1 MSDASTADKTSVPA
15 ASLGAPGRPDPARCS
30 LAAIEAFSRIAG
42 PDLAMTSLQLD
53 ISSHTLGDGQ
63 AEILARIDKR
73 TRSILFASVEANVGG
88 ELAFR
93 AQALF
98 SRRGS

>member
-1 MSDASTADKTSVPA
+1 MSDASTADKISVSA

-30 LAAIEAFSRIAG
+30 LTAIEALSRIAG
-42 PDLAMTSLQLD
+42 PDMAITSLQLD
-53 ISSHTLGDGQ
+53 VSSRALGGGQ
-63 AEILARIDKR
+63 AEILARVDKR
-73 TRSILFASVEANVGG
+73 TRSILFASVEANLGG
-88 ELAFR
+88 KLVFK